1 MHIYLVPISVN
12 RWKPKYCAKIKAK
25 KNTYQLNFRRI
36 CTQLY
41 TSQTISYRTS
51 RIFKMGKSITVTLNR
66 SRQLPIRNQIN
77 VKILWLPNIW
87 LRNVCC
93 IIVTVLHS
101 CKTYK
106 IVQILLPPN
115 ICSRTL
121 PSTYMM
127 FACNFTFPL
136 SSGMPS
142 KLLVLMVVTERIGE
156 KLNFNYNNNNNL

>member
-41 TSQTISYRTS
+41 TSQTISYCTS
-51 RIFKMGKSITVTLNR
+51 SIFKMGKSITVTLNR

-77 VKILWLPNIW
+77 VKNLGLPNIW

-93 IIVTVLHS
+93 ITVTVLHS
-101 CKTYK
+101 CKIYK
-106 IVQILLPPN
+106 IAQILPPN
-115 ICSRTL
+115 ICSCTL
-121 PSTYMM
+121 PSTYVM

-142 KLLVLMVVTERIGE
+142 KLLVLMVVTERIGG
-156 KLNFNYNNNNNL
+156 KLNFNYAVSNN